1 MATTTNSKKQDTT
14 AIDEDDDIFYY
25 VGVKASPFAA
35 DSAVFGLPPK
45 EVSALRCRFPLS
57 PCSTNVVNGIML
69 KGTYVAKLISGTP
82 FSVINALAELGY
94 RVVCSTG
101 EAEVLWTLQRDW
113 AARYN
118 VCQNIDEL
126 YFERGLWTAAL
137 DGNEDRVLKLL
148 QKGVFVDTPDTTA
161 GYTALHYATRS
172 GHYHVCKI
180 LLQHGAN
187 VNACTRSLRATPLH
201 RAASMGH
208 IKILKLLLTYKADPN
223 LTDVD
228 GRTAL
233 HRAIPTIA
241 GSVEGVEILQ
251 SLLRITDRTVKDK
264 TGQTVDDVFES
275 WKMTQSEDEKIKIME
290 RLFYHNQE

>member
-1 MATTTNSKKQDTT
+1 MEHSYDHKMCC
-14 AIDEDDDIFYY
+14 E
-25 VGVKASPFAA
+25 G
-35 DSAVFGLPPK
+35 
-45 EVSALRCRFPLS
+45 
-57 PCSTNVVNGIML
+57 
-69 KGTYVAKLISGTP
+69 
-82 FSVINALAELGY
+82 
-94 RVVCSTG
+94 
-101 EAEVLWTLQRDW
+101 

-126 YFERGLWTAAL
+126 CFERGLWTAAL
-137 DGNEDRVLKLL
+137 DGDEDRVLKLL

-187 VNACTRSLRATPLH
+187 VNACTRSLKATPLH

-208 IKILKLLLTYKADPN
+208 VKILKLLLTYKADPN
-223 LTDVD
+223 LIDVD

-241 GSVEGVEILQ
+241 GSAEGVEILQ
-251 SLLRITDRTVKDK
+251 SLLRITDRTIKDK
-264 TGQTVDDVFES
+264 NGQTVDNVFES
-275 WKMTQSEDEKIKIME
+275 WKMTQIVDEKVKIME
-290 RLFYHNQE
+290 RLFYRSQE

>member
-1 MATTTNSKKQDTT
+1 MEHSYDHKMCC
-14 AIDEDDDIFYY
+14 E
-25 VGVKASPFAA
+25 G
-35 DSAVFGLPPK
+35 
-45 EVSALRCRFPLS
+45 
-57 PCSTNVVNGIML
+57 
-69 KGTYVAKLISGTP
+69 
-82 FSVINALAELGY
+82 
-94 RVVCSTG
+94 
-101 EAEVLWTLQRDW
+101 

-137 DGNEDRVLKLL
+137 DGDEDRVLKLL

-208 IKILKLLLTYKADPN
+208 VKILKLLLTYKADPN

-233 HRAIPTIA
+233 HRAIPMIA

-251 SLLRITDRTVKDK
+251 SLLRITDRTIKDK

-275 WKMTQSEDEKIKIME
+275 WKMTQSENEKIEIME
-290 RLFYHNQE
+290 TLFYHNQEQ